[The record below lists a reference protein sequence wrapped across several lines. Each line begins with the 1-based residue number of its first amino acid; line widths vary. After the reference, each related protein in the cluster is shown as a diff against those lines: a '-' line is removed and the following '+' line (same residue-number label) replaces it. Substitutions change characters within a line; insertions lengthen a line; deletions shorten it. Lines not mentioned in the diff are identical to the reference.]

1 MDGMNRVV
9 PLVQTGA
16 VTLRQFDHEPGVV
29 HRDPERECASGF
41 GVNFVEAG
49 SFRLR
54 TTGDWR
60 EVGVD
65 AVFVT
70 TPGLEFSCAHDEDH
84 PSDCCFSVSYSDE
97 AVESARASLTPGGV
111 TPGSV
116 TRSGIVPGGAPVR
129 ALTNRH
135 AFLRRALR
143 MCVAGDEAR
152 AEALAGALLW
162 SLSHE
167 TARQP
172 LFRPERLAWYAAR
185 VDRAKAMMEAHYAE
199 PLSLSTLARDAG
211 VSVFHFARIFAEL
224 EGRPPHRFLSDVRL
238 AHASAR
244 LRGGAAVTETCFAV
258 GFGSLSHFVTMFR
271 RRYGVRPTDLC
282 RPARSARPAPR
293 PRPAR
298 PTLPVRPAP

>member
-1 MDGMNRVV
+1 MNRVV
-9 PLVQTGA
+9 SLVQTGA
-16 VTLRQFDHEPGVV
+16 IALRRFDHEPGVV
-29 HRDPERECASGF
+29 HRDPERECAARY

-60 EVGVD
+60 EVGVGS
-65 AVFVT
+65 VFVT

-97 AVESARASLTPGGV
+97 AVESARS
-111 TPGSV
+111 SV
-116 TRSGIVPGGAPVR
+116 TPGGAPVR

-135 AFLRRALR
+135 AFLRGALR
-143 MCVAGDEAR
+143 TCVAGDEAR

-162 SLSHE
+162 SLSNE

-185 VDRAKAMMEAHYAE
+185 VERAKALMEAQYAE

-211 VSVFHFARIFAEL
+211 MSVFHFARIFAEL

-238 AHASAR
+238 AHANAR
-244 LRGGAAVTETCFAV
+244 LRDGEAVTDTCFAV

-271 RRYGVRPTDLC
+271 RRYGVRPTEMRREC
-282 RPARSARPAPR
+282 GARRRWRGAHVDGHTGGGGDGHDGNHRHR
-293 PRPAR
+293 
-298 PTLPVRPAP
+298 VG